1 MRTRTHNWM
10 RMHSWMRRKK
20 RMRMHR
26 TNGAWNLLRTEAW
39 SLRRN
44 GVIRPNGG
52 DGSQAY

>member
-1 MRTRTHNWM
+1 MRTRTRSWR

-26 TNGAWNLLRTEAW
+26 RNGAWNSWKIR
-39 SLRRN
+39 RRN